1 MRRFSILLVACAILA
16 SLIACNVGG
25 TARPT
30 ETLAPTVTPTLAMTA
45 TSAPATTAAPPS
57 PVPSS
62 TPTTGGGSTGGGTG
76 GTAPTT
82 TTPLPVTIQPTS
94 AGVSEVNIYLI
105 AVGDN
110 GASGPLVGC
119 GDSVVAVKRQ
129 LSAPTRAPL
138 RAALQELLSI
148 HDENYGQSGL
158 RNALFGSNLTIDSVT
173 IENEVAKIA
182 LSGTMSLA
190 GECDD
195 PRFKAQLEYTALQF
209 STVKSVEITVNG
221 TPLDDLLGGQG

>member
-1 MRRFSILLVACAILA
+1 MRRFSIFLVAAALLA
-16 SLIACNVGG
+16 ALIACNASGAVQP
-25 TARPT
+25 TA
-30 ETLAPTVTPTLAMTA
+30 TLPPTVTPTLVMTA
-45 TSAPATTAAPPS
+45 TTSASVTSAPPS
-57 PVPSS
+57 AVPSS
-62 TPTTGGGSTGGGTG
+62 TATTGSA
-76 GTAPTT
+76 APTAT
-82 TTPLPVTIQPTS
+82 TKPAQPTAVPPTAQPTS

-138 RAALQELLSI
+138 RAALEQLLSL

-158 RNALFGSNLTIDSVT
+158 RNALYGSNLAIDNVT

-209 STVKSVEITVNG
+209 STVKSVEITVNDQ
-221 TPLDDLLGGQG
+221 PLDKLLGGQG

>member
-1 MRRFSILLVACAILA
+1 MRHFSILLVACAILA
-16 SLIACNVGG
+16 ALIACNVGG

-30 ETLAPTVTPTLAMTA
+30 ETVAPTITPTLVTTA

-57 PVPSS
+57 AVPSS
-62 TPTTGGGSTGGGTG
+62 TATTGSA
-76 GTAPTT
+76 APTAT
-82 TTPLPVTIQPTS
+82 AKPAQPTPVPVTIQPTS

-173 IENEVAKIA
+173 IENGVAKIA
-182 LSGTMSLA
+182 VSGTMSLA

-209 STVKSVEITVNG
+209 STVTGVEITVNG
-221 TPLDDLLGGQG
+221 TPLDKLLGGQG